1 MKSRPEQ
8 PDWSAL
14 EPYLNEALDLP
25 AADRDAYLSRLES
38 EQPRIAAELRD
49 LLVQRDILEA
59 TGFLEAGAARPAER
73 ERVGAQIGAYTIR
86 SLIGRGGM
94 GEVWLAVRTDGR
106 FEGQV
111 AVKFLDSYT
120 ASPAA
125 LDRFRREGRLLA
137 RVAHRN
143 IARLLDAGA
152 TPDDRPYLVLEYV
165 EGEPIDAFCQARSLG
180 VEARVRLLLQVLEA
194 LAHAHSNLIVHRDI
208 KPSNILV
215 TASGEVKLL
224 DFGIAKLLGA
234 EAAGERES
242 ALTRVEESA
251 LTPDYA
257 APEQILGEPVSTAT
271 DVYQVGVLMF
281 ALLAGKLPL
290 GPSDSTRAERI
301 RSALEREPMRLSEV
315 AAPQLR
321 KILRGDL
328 DAIVSKALRKLPSE
342 RYATAAAFAED
353 LSRYLDNE
361 PIAARTNLISYRIRK
376 FVGRHRAAVIGSSAA
391 VIALVCTTAF
401 ALLQMREAQIQRDHS
416 REQAKRAELQA
427 EFVTLMMSTVGNKPT
442 TAEQLLDA
450 GLRLLKQHYTSD
462 PRFRASALLNLSSR
476 YADLG
481 VTSKQYALLQQVGE
495 IGREIGDSSLVARS
509 ECGLAE
515 AEIDLGQLQRALERS
530 SAGSAALARTP
541 DPDPLFVEDCMEA
554 RADVADAQGDPMA
567 ALPIAESALA
577 LLERAGATHDLRYS
591 ALLGR
596 IADYYKEVG
605 DTHKGFEY
613 VERELAAAENSG
625 LADTDFAMTA
635 IHNVAST
642 LMGFGEVS
650 SACAREKDL
659 IQRLQATD
667 RTIITAMAVL
677 YGTCFLKAGQ
687 PAEALVWFDKGLSAA
702 QNEDDVTLQIH
713 ARWHRA
719 WALIALKRFAEA
731 GSELDRVAALARDH
745 SLSDSLPAARAQLV
759 RVDWLLAQGRPQDAR
774 SVLEP
779 VLLAARDPKA
789 GKGSMLAAA
798 LLWSA
803 RIALAQGRYLDA
815 ANAADEALKA
825 NEQRA
830 RNPRSSADVGEAS
843 LWLARARGALN
854 DHSGMQAA
862 AGAAAISLAASLGAD
877 NPLTG
882 DALRLASGQASVQTP
897 GNGSN

>member
-1 MKSRPEQ
+1 VKIRPGQ
-8 PDWSAL
+8 PDWSAV
-14 EPYLNEALDLP
+14 EPYLNQALDLP
-25 AADRDAYLSRLES
+25 CAEREAYLSRLQS
-38 EQPRIAAELRD
+38 EQPHIAAELRD
-49 LLVQRDILEA
+49 LLAERDVLEA
-59 TGFLEAGAARPAER
+59 NGFLEASAAHHVER
-73 ERVGAQIGAYTIR
+73 GRVGSQIGAYTIR

-111 AVKFLDSYT
+111 AVKFLDSYS

-165 EGEPIDAFCQARSLG
+165 DGKPIDAFCEAQSLS
-180 VEARVRLLLQVLEA
+180 VEARILLLMQVLEA

-215 TASGEVKLL
+215 TASGEAKLL

-234 EAAGERES
+234 EASSERES
-242 ALTRVEESA
+242 ALTRIEESA

-301 RSALEREPMRLSEV
+301 RSALDREPMRLSDV
-315 AAPQLR
+315 CAPQLR
-321 KILRGDL
+321 KALRGDL
-328 DAIVSKALRKLPSE
+328 DAIVSKALRKLPAE

-353 LSRYLDNE
+353 LSRHLSNE
-361 PIAARTNLISYRIRK
+361 PIAAGTNLLGYRIGK
-376 FVGRHRAAVIGSSAA
+376 FVRRHRTA
-391 VIALVCTTAF
+391 VIASSVAIIALICTTGF

-450 GLRLLKQHYTSD
+450 GLRLLKEHYTSD
-462 PRFRASALLNLSSR
+462 PRFRASALLNLSAR
-476 YADLG
+476 YSDLG
-481 VTSKQYALLQQVGE
+481 ITSKQYALLQEVAD
-495 IGREIGDSSLVARS
+495 IGRKMNDSSLVARS

-515 AEIDLGQLQRALERS
+515 AEIDLGHLQRAVERS

-541 DPDPLFVEDCMEA
+541 NPDPLFVEDCMEA
-554 RADVADAQGDPMA
+554 QADVEDAQGNPAA
-567 ALPIAESALA
+567 ALPIAENALL
-577 LLERAGATHDLRYS
+577 LLERAGATRDLRYS

-596 IADYYKEVG
+596 ISDYYKEIG
-605 DTHKGFEY
+605 DQHKGFEY
-613 VERELAAAENSG
+613 VQRELAAAESAG
-625 LADTDFAMTA
+625 LGDTDFAMTA

-642 LMGFGEVS
+642 LMGFGEVNA
-650 SACAREKDL
+650 ACAREKDVIL
-659 IQRLQATD
+659 RLQSTD

-677 YGTCFLKAGQ
+677 YGTCFLRTGQ
-687 PAEALVWFDKGLSAA
+687 PVEALAWFDKGLSAA
-702 QNEDDVTLQIH
+702 QNEDDVALQIH

-719 WALIALKRFAEA
+719 RALIALMRYAEA
-731 GSELDRVAALARDH
+731 GSELDRVEGIARDH
-745 SLSDSLPAARAQLV
+745 SLSDSLSAARARLV
-759 RVDWLLAQGRPQDAR
+759 RVEWLLTQGRPQEAL
-774 SVLEP
+774 SVLDP
-779 VLLAARDPKA
+779 VLRVARDAKA
-789 GKGSMLAAA
+789 GKGSVLPAA
-798 LLWSA
+798 LLWAA

-815 ANAADEALKA
+815 MNAAGEALKA
-825 NEQRA
+825 DQQRA
-830 RNPRSSADVGEAS
+830 RKPADSADVGEAL
-843 LWLARARGALN
+843 LWLAKARGALN
-854 DHSGMQAA
+854 DHSGMQDAA
-862 AGAAAISLAASLGAD
+862 RDAAISLTASLGAD

-882 DALRLASGQASVQTP
+882 DALLLASGQASRADLAVQK
-897 GNGSN
+897 